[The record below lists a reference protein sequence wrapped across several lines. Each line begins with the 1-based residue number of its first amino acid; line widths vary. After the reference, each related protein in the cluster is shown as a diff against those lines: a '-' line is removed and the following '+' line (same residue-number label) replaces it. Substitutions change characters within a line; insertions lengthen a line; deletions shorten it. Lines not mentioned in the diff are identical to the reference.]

1 LKLHLA
7 GLESSF
13 DLVKQFKPKYQL
25 GSFLAYS
32 KSKESQFDEIK
43 DTCEHY
49 ILDSG
54 AHTLQQG
61 KGVKDFDAYLDR
73 YIEFVK
79 SHNWINQYV
88 ELDID
93 NIVGTGKVELWRD
106 KLEAEIGRAPIVVWH
121 KERGESKW
129 YELIESYKYVGIPCL
144 KIDATEQYW
153 NRFLLTAHDAGCK
166 VHGFGMSDN
175 SKLPR
180 YDFDTCDSSSWVGG
194 SRFGVRYRFK
204 GSIIEI
210 YREDGYLE
218 GGKPYVKEMDKT
230 NMQEWIKFQNYI
242 EELWT
247 KKHDNHH
254 GFW

>member
-1 LKLHLA
+1 MKLHLA

-13 DLVKQFKPKYQL
+13 DLVKELKPKYQL

-73 YIEFVK
+73 YIEFVNA
-79 SHNWINQYV
+79 HNWIHQYV

-93 NIVGTGKVELWRD
+93 NIAGPEKVESWRER
-106 KLEAEIGRAPIVVWH
+106 LESETGRAPIIVWH

-129 YELIESYKYVGIPCL
+129 YELIESYKYVGISCI
-144 KIDATEQYW
+144 KSDKTEQYW
-153 NRFLLTAHDAGCK
+153 NRFLLTAHDAGCL
-166 VHGFGMSDN
+166 VHGFGLTDN
-175 SKLPR
+175 TRVTK
-180 YDFDTCDSSSWVGG
+180 YNFDSCDSSSWVSG
-194 SRFGVRYRFK
+194 SRFGARYRFT
-204 GSIIEI
+204 GNSIQL
-210 YREDGYLE
+210 YREDGYKE
-218 GGKPYVKEMDKT
+218 GCTPDVKEMDRT
-230 NMQEWIKFQNYI
+230 NMIEWIKFQNWIYQ
-242 EELWT
+242 T
-247 KKHDNHH
+247 KTTPKKHH